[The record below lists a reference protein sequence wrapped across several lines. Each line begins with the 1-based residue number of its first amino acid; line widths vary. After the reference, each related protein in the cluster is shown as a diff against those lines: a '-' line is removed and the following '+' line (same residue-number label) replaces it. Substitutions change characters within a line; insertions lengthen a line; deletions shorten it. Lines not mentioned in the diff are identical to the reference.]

1 MPSQIGPRV
10 PGITARS
17 SRTMRRRGGLP
28 SMSEKQT
35 QAYLIARDT
44 LRRLGRT
51 CSLVLPMVEKGSGG
65 DRSEAIRTRD
75 RDND

>member
-1 MPSQIGPRV
+1 MPSQIGRRV
-10 PGITARS
+10 PGIKGRGS
-17 SRTMRRRGGLP
+17 WTMRRRGGLP

-35 QAYLIARDT
+35 QAYLIARDA

-65 DRSEAIRTRD
+65 DRSEATRTRD
-75 RDND
+75 RAKD

>member
-1 MPSQIGPRV
+1 MGR
-10 PGITARS
+10 RS
-17 SRTMRRRGGLP
+17 WAMRRRGGLP

-44 LRRLGRT
+44 LRRIGRT

-65 DRSEAIRTRD
+65 DRSKATRARD
-75 RDND
+75 RAND